1 MSGQEFGMPKHA
13 EHKVLPYTAD
23 QLFDIVANVKDYPR
37 FIPWCQAAHVRQAE
51 EKLIV
56 AELEIGFGPFR
67 ESFTSHVDLDR
78 PREVMVRSVDGPL
91 EHLSNQWV
99 FTPTGQATRI
109 DFAVD
114 FQFKSHML
122 DHVANGM
129 FHEASLRMMGA
140 FEDRAHSLYGF
151 HRTRWSPPE
160 APKQ

>member
-1 MSGQEFGMPKHA
+1 MPSHT
-13 EHKVLPYTAD
+13 EHKLLPYTPD
-23 QLFDIVANVKDYPR
+23 QLFDIVADVRDYPR
-37 FIPWCQAAHVRQAE
+37 FIPWCQGAHVRQTG

-67 ESFTSHVDLDR
+67 ESFTSHVDLER

-99 FTPTGQATRI
+99 FTPVGTATRI

-114 FQFKSHML
+114 FQFKSHLL

-140 FEDRAHSLYGF
+140 FEERAHSLYRV
-151 HRTRWSPPE
+151 HPIR
-160 APKQ
+160 